1 MNDIMTYYLCAV
13 NVLAFI
19 LYGIDK
25 EKAKRGK
32 WRIPEATLIGA
43 AVIGGSAGAWLG
55 MKTFH
60 HKTKHRK
67 FAVGVPVI
75 LVVQAVIL
83 MYLYF

>member
-1 MNDIMTYYLCAV
+1 MNDIVTYYLCAV

-25 EKAKRGK
+25 EKAKRRK
-32 WRIPEATLIGA
+32 WRIPEATLIGI

-60 HKTKHRK
+60 HKTKHAK

-75 LVVQAVIL
+75 LVVQAVLL